1 MFGLLAF
8 VAVCMGGFGSLL
20 GAALA
25 GLLIGL
31 IESFTGYLIE
41 PALKTLG
48 IFVLFVAVLWWRPR
62 GLFGRW

>member
-1 MFGLLAF
+1 
-8 VAVCMGGFGSLL
+8 MGGFGSLL

-31 IESFTGYLIE
+31 IEAFTGYLIE